1 MLVGKG
7 SEMIAVIRNN
17 KALRRQKTDFRDLRK
32 QYVRAAKK
40 KKTTYERADRKQ
52 LLKIRKKVRRQERM
66 KALKS
71 WIALLISIG
80 VVVLIAYY
88 LYTKLGW

>member
-17 KALRRQKTDFRDLRK
+17 RALRRQKTDFRDLRK

-52 LLKIRKKVRRQERM
+52 LLKIRKKVHRQERM
-66 KALKS
+66 KVMKS